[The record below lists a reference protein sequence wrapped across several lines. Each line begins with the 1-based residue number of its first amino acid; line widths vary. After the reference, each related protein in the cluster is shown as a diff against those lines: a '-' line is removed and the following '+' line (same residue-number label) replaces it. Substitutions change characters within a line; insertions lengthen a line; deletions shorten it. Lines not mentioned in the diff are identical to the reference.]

1 MLKQMRIESFEPGKP
16 DPISRRYLEVLGKE

>member
-1 MLKQMRIESFEPGKP
+1 MRIESFEPGKP

>member
-1 MLKQMRIESFEPGKP
+1 MRIESFEPGNS